1 MTGSPHITFV
11 TRDRCSICED
21 LHERVL
27 AHTKRLGIDV
37 VTVDVDT
44 DPALLER
51 YGHTVPVLLRA
62 DGTVLAAGRVSTPSL
77 LVALVAAKRSNR

>member
-1 MTGSPHITFV
+1 MTARPHITFV

-21 LHERVL
+21 LYERL
-27 AHTKRLGIDV
+27 LTHTKRLGIDV

-62 DGTVLAAGRVSTPSL
+62 DGMVLAAGRVSTPSL
-77 LVALVAAKRSNR
+77 LVALVAAKRSSR